1 MKTLLLTGFE
11 PFLNFSENPTMNI
24 VENLH
29 GIEIAGYQVIGKNLP
44 VDYEKSGNAMI
55 ELMDEVGPDAVVSL
69 GLAGGRNQ
77 LTPERIA
84 INCNESDQPDNAG
97 NKPRGE
103 RIHTEGPDGIFRHY
117 RFSKWSTA
125 CMKQGIPRK
134 YPIQLELICVI
145 MSCTE
150 RFITFNKINNKR
162 QQGLFISRLH
172 IN

>member
-69 GLAGGRNQ
+69 GLARWKKP
-77 LTPERIA
+77 T
-84 INCNESDQPDNAG
+84 NA
-97 NKPRGE
+97 
-103 RIHTEGPDGIFRHY
+103 
-117 RFSKWSTA
+117 
-125 CMKQGIPRK
+125 
-134 YPIQLELICVI
+134 
-145 MSCTE
+145 
-150 RFITFNKINNKR
+150 
-162 QQGLFISRLH
+162 
-172 IN
+172 